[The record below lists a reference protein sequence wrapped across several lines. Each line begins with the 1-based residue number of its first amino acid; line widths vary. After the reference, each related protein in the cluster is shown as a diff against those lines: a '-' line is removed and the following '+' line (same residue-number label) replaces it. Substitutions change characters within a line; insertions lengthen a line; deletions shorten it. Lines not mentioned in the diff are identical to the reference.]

1 MKSSRSSSKDDRKMS
16 WVRRIVRIKKA
27 RYCFAF
33 FILLTVLG
41 CLSTYILLLDSST
54 CQCSSSI
61 SPSLRETQQQLQEK
75 TTRQSQNDASND
87 VNTDASPSR
96 SKTNQ
101 SYKLRSLITTTSC
114 IHHYPLLILVA
125 SAPTN
130 VDRRSNIRL
139 TWGVDSSI
147 KPRWK
152 TAFVMAQPRS
162 QDESDVLLKES
173 DMYGDILRIDY
184 CNSYFSQTLTW
195 QIGFEWATR
204 YCNFSFLLRMYD
216 DVAVNTMQMLTVL
229 KDPNTPQARLYMGR
243 VASNARPFRSGSYGV
258 SKAEY
263 SDQLYPPFCTGFA
276 IVFSADVVALFVD
289 LFDVVPPFKLDDVY
303 MGIIA
308 KKTGIDALHSD
319 GFEARPRPEE
329 KCTGMT
335 ERTLVRLGIVGEC
348 LFHLHKDTILNYA

>member
-1 MKSSRSSSKDDRKMS
+1 MMS
-16 WVRRIVRIKKA
+16 CVKRIARIK
-27 RYCFAF
+27 RGRFCFAF
-33 FILLTVLG
+33 FILLTILG
-41 CLSTYILLLDSST
+41 CFSTYISLLDSGICRCFSST
-54 CQCSSSI
+54 
-61 SPSLRETQQQLQEK
+61 SPSLRETQQQLQE
-75 TTRQSQNDASND
+75 TSRRQSRNNSLND
-87 VNTDASPSR
+87 VNTDASPPR
-96 SKTNQ
+96 LKTNQ

-130 VDRRSNIRL
+130 SDRRTNIRL

-152 TAFVMAQPRS
+152 TAFVISQPRS

-184 CNSYFSQTLTW
+184 CDSYLSQTLTW

-204 YCNFSFLLRMYD
+204 YCKFSFLLRIYD
-216 DVAVNTMQMLTVL
+216 DVVVNTMQMLTAL
-229 KDPNTPQARLYMGR
+229 KNPDTPQERLYMGR
-243 VASNARPFRSGSYGV
+243 VASHARPFRSGIYGV

-263 SDQLYPPFCTGFA
+263 SDQLYPPFCPGFA
-276 IVFSADVVALFVD
+276 IMFSADVVALFVD

-303 MGIIA
+303 LGILA
-308 KKTGIDALHSD
+308 KKTGIDAFYSD
-319 GFEARPRPEE
+319 GFETHPRPEE

-335 ERTLVRLGIVGEC
+335 ERTLVRSGIVGEC